1 MVMVSKIDLI
11 DGLIKLFFTE
21 NIHEPVNL
29 GNPTPISMLQLAN
42 EVIELTNSSSQI
54 VFKDLP
60 GDDPRDREP
69 DISKARNLIGCDPK
83 ISRKT
88 GLERTIQDLKAQLSI
103 I

>member
-1 MVMVSKIDLI
+1 
-11 DGLIKLFFTE
+11 
-21 NIHEPVNL
+21 
-29 GNPTPISMLQLAN
+29 MLQLAN
-42 EVIELTNSSSQI
+42 EVIDLTNSSSQI

-69 DISKARNLIGCDPK
+69 DISKARNLIGWDPK
-83 ISRKT
+83 TTRKT